1 MFLIGLMMSD
11 QKTEKQKTRY
21 SGKPMS
27 EEEYK
32 DWQKAFTDI
41 EECISALYKTKK
53 KAYNKKK

>member
-1 MFLIGLMMSD
+1 MMSD
-11 QKTEKQKTRY
+11 QKTEEQKTRY